1 MVIMSERGGL
11 NMAAKFKEGDRV
23 KFGSTEGVITK
34 VINAR
39 LVTRDVKKPKSIIRK
54 QLCIMKLDN
63 TDNDELFLEEDLKLI
78 KELEPPEEGL
88 PLV

>member
-1 MVIMSERGGL
+1 MST
-11 NMAAKFKEGDRV
+11 KFKEGDRV
-23 KFGSTEGVITK
+23 KFGVLEGVITK

-39 LVTRDVKKPKSIIRK
+39 LVTRDVKKPKNLVRK

-63 TDNDELFLEEDLKLI
+63 TDTDELFLEEDLKLI

>member
-1 MVIMSERGGL
+1 MS
-11 NMAAKFKEGDRV
+11 AKFKEGDRV
-23 KFGSTEGVITK
+23 KFGDLEGVITK

-39 LVTRDVKKPKSIIRK
+39 LVTRDVKKSKSIIRK

-63 TDNDELFLEEDLKLI
+63 ADKDELFLEDDLKLI

>member
-1 MVIMSERGGL
+1 MS
-11 NMAAKFKEGDRV
+11 AKFKEGDRV
-23 KFGSTEGVITK
+23 KFGSLEGVIMK

-63 TDNDELFLEEDLKLI
+63 TDKDELFLEEDLKLI
-78 KELEPPEEGL
+78 KVEPPEERL

>member
-1 MVIMSERGGL
+1 MS
-11 NMAAKFKEGDRV
+11 AKFKEGDRV

>member
-1 MVIMSERGGL
+1 MS
-11 NMAAKFKEGDRV
+11 AKFKEGDRV
-23 KFGSTEGVITK
+23 KFGVLEGVITK

-39 LVTRDVKKPKSIIRK
+39 LVTRDVKKPRNLIRK

-78 KELEPPEEGL
+78 KQVEPPEEGL

>member
-1 MVIMSERGGL
+1 MS
-11 NMAAKFKEGDRV
+11 AKFKEGDRV
-23 KFGSTEGVITK
+23 KFGDLEGVITK

-39 LVTRDVKKPKSIIRK
+39 LVTRDVKNPKRLIRK

>member
-1 MVIMSERGGL
+1 MS
-11 NMAAKFKEGDRV
+11 AKFKEGNRV
-23 KFGSTEGVITK
+23 KFGDVEGVITK

-39 LVTRDVKKPKSIIRK
+39 LVTRDVKNPKNLIRK

-78 KELEPPEEGL
+78 KEVEPPEEGL

>member
-1 MVIMSERGGL
+1 MSAKF
-11 NMAAKFKEGDRV
+11 NNNKPAKFKEGDRV
-23 KFGSTEGVITK
+23 KFGVLEGVITK

-39 LVTRDVKKPKSIIRK
+39 LVTRDVKKPKNLIRK
-54 QLCIMKLDN
+54 QLCIMRLDN

-78 KELEPPEEGL
+78 KELESPEEGL

>member
-1 MVIMSERGGL
+1 MS
-11 NMAAKFKEGDRV
+11 AKFKEGDRV
-23 KFGSTEGVITK
+23 KFGVLEGVITK

-39 LVTRDVKKPKSIIRK
+39 LVTRDVKKPKNLIRK

-78 KELEPPEEGL
+78 KQVDPPEEGL

>member
-1 MVIMSERGGL
+1 MS
-11 NMAAKFKEGDRV
+11 AKFKEGDRV
-23 KFGSTEGVITK
+23 KFGNLEGVITK

-39 LVTRDVKKPKSIIRK
+39 LVTRDVRKPKNIIRK

-63 TDNDELFLEEDLKLI
+63 ADKDELFIEDDLKLI
-78 KELEPPEEGL
+78 KELEAPEEGL

>member
-1 MVIMSERGGL
+1 MS
-11 NMAAKFKEGDRV
+11 AKFKEGDRV
-23 KFGSTEGVITK
+23 KFSDLEGVITK

-39 LVTRDVKKPKSIIRK
+39 LVTRDVKKPKGIIRK

-63 TDNDELFLEEDLKLI
+63 ADKDELFLEDDLKLT

>member
-1 MVIMSERGGL
+1 MS
-11 NMAAKFKEGDRV
+11 AKFKEGDQV
-23 KFGSTEGVITK
+23 KFGVLEGVITK

-39 LVTRDVKKPKSIIRK
+39 LVTRDVKKPRNLIRK

-78 KELEPPEEGL
+78 KQVEPPEEGL

>member
-1 MVIMSERGGL
+1 MSVKF
-11 NMAAKFKEGDRV
+11 NNNNPAKFKEGDRV
-23 KFGSTEGVITK
+23 KFGDLEGVITK

-39 LVTRDVKKPKSIIRK
+39 LVTRDVKKPKNLIRK
-54 QLCIMKLDN
+54 QLCIMKLDH
-63 TDNDELFLEEDLKLI
+63 TDKDELFIEDDLKLI

>member
-1 MVIMSERGGL
+1 MS
-11 NMAAKFKEGDRV
+11 AKFKEGDRV
-23 KFGSTEGVITK
+23 KFGGLEGVITK

-39 LVTRDVKKPKSIIRK
+39 LVTRDVKKPKNIIRK

-63 TDNDELFLEEDLKLI
+63 TDNDELFLEDDLKLI
-78 KELEPPEEGL
+78 KVEPPEEGL

>member
-1 MVIMSERGGL
+1 MS
-11 NMAAKFKEGDRV
+11 AKFKEGDRV
-23 KFGSTEGVITK
+23 KFGNLEGVITK

-39 LVTRDVKKPKSIIRK
+39 LVTRGVRKPKNIIRK

-63 TDNDELFLEEDLKLI
+63 ADKDELFIEDDLKLI

-88 PLV
+88 PIV

>member
-1 MVIMSERGGL
+1 MS
-11 NMAAKFKEGDRV
+11 AKFKEGDRV

-54 QLCIMKLDN
+54 QLCIMKLD
-63 TDNDELFLEEDLKLI
+63 DADKDELFLEEDLKLI
-78 KELEPPEEGL
+78 KAEPPEEGL

>member
-1 MVIMSERGGL
+1 MS
-11 NMAAKFKEGDRV
+11 AKFKEGDRV
-23 KFGSTEGVITK
+23 KFGNLEGVITK

-39 LVTRDVKKPKSIIRK
+39 LVTRGVRKPKNIIRK
-54 QLCIMKLDN
+54 HLCIMKLDN
-63 TDNDELFLEEDLKLI
+63 ADKDELYIEDDLKLI

>member
-1 MVIMSERGGL
+1 MSG
-11 NMAAKFKEGDRV
+11 KFKEGDRV
-23 KFGSTEGVITK
+23 KFGDLEGVITK

-39 LVTRDVKKPKSIIRK
+39 LVTRDVKKPKNLVRK
-54 QLCIMKLDN
+54 QLCIMKLDK
-63 TDNDELFLEEDLKLI
+63 TDTDELFLEEDLKLI

>member
-1 MVIMSERGGL
+1 MS
-11 NMAAKFKEGDRV
+11 AKFKEGDRV
-23 KFGSTEGVITK
+23 KFGVLEGVITK

-39 LVTRDVKKPKSIIRK
+39 LVTRDVKKPKNLVRK

-78 KELEPPEEGL
+78 KQVEPPEEGL